1 MDQRKKEELEWLKKY
16 CYQYLEREYGKR
28 QNYIRKTKMTN
39 NGLFIYGHDVNS
51 PCYGKFKIYTF
62 INWYNSNDYT
72 FINSLLDFFVL
83 DCNRMRES

>member
-39 NGLFIYGHDVNS
+39 I
-51 PCYGKFKIYTF
+51 
-62 INWYNSNDYT
+62 
-72 FINSLLDFFVL
+72 
-83 DCNRMRES
+83 